1 MLSFCQV
8 DKLIKRGDII
18 SLRHELDAG
27 LDPNLASRNGYTILM
42 SAAIYGG
49 THIGRLLI
57 ERGAQVDC
65 RSTHRETA
73 LSLAVQSGH
82 PSFVKLLLERGASV
96 DCNPHGNTLDI
107 FLDWCERYTN
117 GKQQIKTIRALFD
130 EARSKHLAE

>member
-1 MLSFCQV
+1 MSFRQL
-8 DKLIKRGDII
+8 DKLIKRGDIV

-27 LDPNLASRNGYTILM
+27 LDPNLANRYGYTILM

-57 ERGAQVDC
+57 ERGAQLDC

-73 LSLAVQSGH
+73 LSLAIQSGH
-82 PSFVKLLLERGASV
+82 PSFVKLLLEHGASV

-107 FLDWCERYTN
+107 FLDWCEKYTS
-117 GKQQIKTIRALFD
+117 GGQHIRTIRALFD
-130 EARSKHLAE
+130 EARSKRMTE